1 MEDDIVKTVD
11 GVTQHI
17 RSSIADNLEG
27 AVIELVKTYWGQT
40 RKINIQVYG

>member
-17 RSSIADNLEG
+17 RSSIADNLMNW
-27 AVIELVKTYWGQT
+27 I
-40 RKINIQVYG
+40 IS